1 MLGKIL
7 QENKTLNTAKVS
19 GKKMQIQVEDKE
31 DCKVEVQYVAD
42 PEKVLEIRANVLDE
56 VFQEVSKIAVPGYR
70 KGKAPLNVVKTK
82 YKKVIEQHTQKALV
96 EKAKEDIIF
105 ETKMKTIFY
114 PQVLHSSL
122 NHAFFSCSMLFLKRP
137 EFELKEYKG
146 LKIPKPHAVK
156 NAEELTEHML
166 QELRVKYGDVVPFT
180 EFDFVEMND
189 KITMDVKCML
199 GDTQINQL
207 TKEGEFYSVGN
218 GFYKEFDDNIL
229 GMKAG
234 ETRTFDVLWD
244 TETKDKATFTVT
256 AHMGVKNVPA
266 GLDDAFAQKLGLASL
281 EALQTEV
288 KGASQTKIQ
297 QFERQSIIDQI
308 SRQLKELHEMTIPS
322 WLVSMDTEQMASQYG
337 MKFSELPQESQQ
349 ELESRAK
356 DRLKMTLIL
365 ESIRESEPELQLSV
379 PEIMDIIRQKIV
391 DQGEDPNKVLVE
403 AQASGRLQN
412 MVASMQHEATL
423 DFLVKHSEIIA

>member
-1 MLGKIL
+1 
-7 QENKTLNTAKVS
+7 
-19 GKKMQIQVEDKE
+19 MQIQVEDKE

-56 VFQEVSKIAVPGYR
+56 VFQEVSKTTVPGYR
-70 KGKAPLNVVKTK
+70 KGKAPLNVVKVK
-82 YKKVIEQHTQKALV
+82 YKKVIEEHTQRALV

-105 ETKMKTIFY
+105 ETKMKIVFY
-114 PQVLHSSL
+114 PQVLHTSL
-122 NHAFFSCSMLFLKRP
+122 NHAFFSCSLLFLKRP
-137 EFELKEYKG
+137 DFELKEYKG

-166 QELRVKYGDVVPFT
+166 QELRVKYGDVAPFT
-180 EFDFVEMND
+180 ENDFVEMND

-199 GDTQINQL
+199 GETPIEEL

-244 TETKDKATFTVT
+244 AESKEKATFTVT

-266 GLDDAFAQKLGLASL
+266 GLDEAFAQKLGLPSL

-288 KGASQTKIQ
+288 RGASSTKIQ
-297 QFERQSIIDQI
+297 QFERQAIVDQI
-308 SRQLKELHEMTIPS
+308 ANQLKELHQMTIPT

-337 MKFSELPQESQQ
+337 VKFSELPPESQQ
-349 ELESRAK
+349 ELETRAK

-365 ESIRESEPELQLSV
+365 EGIREAEPELQLSV
-379 PEIMDIIRQKIV
+379 AEIMEVIKKKIA
-391 DQGEDPNKVLVE
+391 DQGQDPNKILVE
-403 AQASGRLQN
+403 AQVSGKLQN

-423 DFLVKHSEIIA
+423 DFLVKHSEIIE